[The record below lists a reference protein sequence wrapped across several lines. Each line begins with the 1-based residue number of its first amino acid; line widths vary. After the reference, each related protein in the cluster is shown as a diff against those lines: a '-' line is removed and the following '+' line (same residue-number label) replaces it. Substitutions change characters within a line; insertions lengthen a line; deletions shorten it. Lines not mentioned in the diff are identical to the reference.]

1 MIRGSGCI
9 FGSRLSH
16 HWLRM
21 CRDADMSPE
30 KMQEQF
36 NQMGMDPSE
45 MVRFWG
51 VFLTVS
57 LSLLPPRPRSLETSL
72 VRPGG
77 L

>member
-1 MIRGSGCI
+1 
-9 FGSRLSH
+9 
-16 HWLRM
+16 
-21 CRDADMSPE
+21 MSPE